1 MVTQLRLHD
10 DLVLSISLA
19 GEVLG
24 GEVLERVR
32 AAGHPGIRY
41 AHGFLFQ
48 VLSSGPRAVGEVAAD
63 LAVTSQAISKVV
75 RELEGLGYVERR
87 AGDGD
92 ARLRM
97 VALTERGHAAVQAGR
112 DARAAIGAEIAE
124 AIGPE
129 RARAAAAAIADALEA
144 RGAMDAIRARR
155 VRSPR

>member
-1 MVTQLRLHD
+1 MVTQPRLHD

-19 GEVLG
+19 AEVLG

-48 VLSSGPRAVGEVAAD
+48 TLASGPRAVGEVAND
-63 LAVTSQAISKVV
+63 LGVTSQAISKTVA
-75 RELEGLGYVERR
+75 ELERLGYVERR
-87 AGDGD
+87 AADGD
-92 ARLRM
+92 ARRRLI
-97 VALTERGHAAVQAGR
+97 ALTDRGHAAVQAGR
-112 DARAAIGAEIAE
+112 DARAAIGAEVAA
-124 AIGPE
+124 AIGDE

-155 VRSPR
+155 VRSPQ